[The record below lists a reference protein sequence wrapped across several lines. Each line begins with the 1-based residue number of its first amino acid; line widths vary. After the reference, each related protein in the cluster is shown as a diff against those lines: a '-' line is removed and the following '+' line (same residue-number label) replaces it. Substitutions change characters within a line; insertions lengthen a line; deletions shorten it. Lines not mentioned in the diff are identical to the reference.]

1 MGKKY
6 WRCTVC
12 NDVHFGV
19 EPPKVCP
26 TCKQVNVYVEITME
40 EAVKLLQ
47 A

>member
-19 EPPKVCP
+19 EPPETCP
-26 TCKQVNVYVEITME
+26 TCKQVNVYVEISKE